1 MEIWKNVG
9 EIKGFENFF
18 DYEVSTMGRVKSL
31 KRGKEKIMKI
41 GIGSDGYMV
50 IRLCSNGKYKTIKVH
65 KLIALAFIP
74 NNDKNKDQI
83 NHIDEDKS
91 NNNVDNLEWCSRV
104 YNNNYGTRTERM
116 KEKVSKKVYCLE
128 LDKIFSST
136 REAERFLGI
145 SCSNISR
152 CCNHEK
158 CYKTASGYHWFYI
171 DDVLFSNNMFLE
183 MEENN

>member
-9 EIKGFENFF
+9 EIEGFENFF

-50 IRLCSNGKYKTIKVH
+50 IRLCSNGKHKTIKVH

-91 NNNVDNLEWCSRV
+91 NNNVDKLV
-104 YNNNYGTRTERM
+104 YREL
-116 KEKVSKKVYCLE
+116 SKSFFLFLK
-128 LDKIFSST
+128 KKS
-136 REAERFLGI
+136 FLGLKDLEFII
-145 SCSNISR
+145 SLSC
-152 CCNHEK
+152 
-158 CYKTASGYHWFYI
+158 
-171 DDVLFSNNMFLE
+171 L
-183 MEENN
+183 